1 MIDLD
6 QWVTS
11 KISELVEEGRCGRHV
26 PNVATNVTIGIFR
39 VDIPWVDIKMPDA
52 ASVGDFIA
60 YNGSYKIG
68 ES

>member
-1 MIDLD
+1 MGHQQDL
-6 QWVTS
+6 
-11 KISELVEEGRCGRHV
+11 ELMPEVV
-26 PNVATNVTIGIFR
+26 AVVITVATTPIGIFR

-60 YNGSYKIG
+60 NNGSYKIG